1 MAASPHGA
9 GRSIPPHGLEVLE
22 PGAGGEGDAFR
33 GRQLSLAEPPVLAI
47 SFGTWP
53 LKALADAHGRPD
65 FAELTLKETALDSP
79 EFRRDQLTNRAH

>member
-1 MAASPHGA
+1 M
-9 GRSIPPHGLEVLE
+9 LFE
-22 PGAGGEGDAFR
+22 GGSFPWR
-33 GRQLSLAEPPVLAI
+33 NLRFWPSL
-47 SFGTWP
+47 FGTWP